1 MVIISGFE
9 SVKEGLITKSDDTS
23 DRPFFITLQ
32 KHGFKENSS
41 GVVFARYGQ
50 SWRDVR
56 RFSLSTLRD
65 FGLGKKSLAERV
77 TEEAGFLCSAFK
89 SKDGRPFDP
98 HLMMNNAVSNVICSI
113 IFGDRFEY
121 DDKHFRKVLKLFDDI
136 INSGT
141 DILLQ
146 LANVIPVL
154 VHLPGV
160 GQKLF
165 RAQENLFDFLRGII
179 AEHKESWNPDLK
191 RDFIDAFLEEMEK
204 RPGFHGRFPSR
215 CPWTTLLGSV
225 DAFLPAA
232 RGRFPSRCSRTTLL
246 GSADAFLPAVRAA
259 LCQEESHTLDQTKTG
274 ALSAVFFLIL
284 SPSLF
289 PGVRPVLIVFLT
301 LGDLALEGTGRI
313 LFKLWSL
320 LARKKKVK
328 GDPQSSFSELNLLV
342 TVSDIFLA
350 GTETT
355 STTLRHGL
363 LYMMLYPDIQRRAQ
377 EEIDQVIGR
386 EGKPTMDDRANMPY
400 VNAVIHE
407 IQRYS
412 DITPLSVPHMT
423 SRDTEV
429 DGFFIPKGTTLMF
442 NMTSV
447 LKDESIWARPYQ
459 FYPEHF
465 LDDDG
470 QFIKREAFL
479 PFSAGRRVCL
489 GEQLARMELFL
500 FFTTFLQQFTFFI
513 PRDQPRPKEERLQG
527 GISAPK
533 PYQLC
538 AEVR

>member
-1 MVIISGFE
+1 MGLLSAPWSLLPSGTFLTMLALFFSVFVLLYDFMKRRRSWSRYPPGPTSLPFLGNILQADFKNLPEYFARLRKKYGDVFSLQFCWTNMVIISGFE

-191 RDFIDAFLEEMEK
+191 RDFIDAFLEEME
-204 RPGFHGRFPSR
+204 
-215 CPWTTLLGSV
+215 
-225 DAFLPAA
+225 
-232 RGRFPSRCSRTTLL
+232 
-246 GSADAFLPAVRAA
+246 
-259 LCQEESHTLDQTKTG
+259 
-274 ALSAVFFLIL
+274 
-284 SPSLF
+284 
-289 PGVRPVLIVFLT
+289 
-301 LGDLALEGTGRI
+301 
-313 LFKLWSL
+313 
-320 LARKKKVK
+320 KVK